1 MTDNGPS
8 PSSAM
13 LSILLDE
20 VPDDDRR
27 TVDLRWADRMLRTPR
42 RGLIATLALRGVDH
56 RYPVEMLRLREA
68 IRSGRKMTAQEARL
82 RLVERQ
88 LGIQGGD
95 DAGDVEE
102 ALVCLQR
109 WIGETTEETM
119 HGNSDGNDP
128 HRLRSSQ

>member
-8 PSSAM
+8 PSSVM

-42 RGLIATLALRGVDH
+42 HGLIATLALRGIDH
-56 RYPVEMLRLREA
+56 RYPVEMLRLRHA
-68 IRSGRKMTAQEARL
+68 HLTGVLMTANTARL

-88 LGIQGGD
+88 LQRQGSSDAKDVDMARRCIQGWIR
-95 DAGDVEE
+95 E
-102 ALVCLQR
+102 AT
-109 WIGETTEETM
+109 GKETEWE
-119 HGNSDGNDP
+119 
-128 HRLRSSQ
+128 R